1 MAIISVLLQRF
12 LTRTDHLVRINEE
25 KNSLVVFRRQETITT
40 AKQRQG
46 VGDATDKTVER
57 EHQVVFWNF
66 LKLVFNLYVI
76 LC

>member
-25 KNSLVVFRRQETITT
+25 KNSLVVFRRQEAITT

-46 VGDATDKTVER
+46 VGDATEKTGER
-57 EHQVVFWNF
+57 EHQVVFWNV
-66 LKLVFNLYVI
+66 L
-76 LC
+76 